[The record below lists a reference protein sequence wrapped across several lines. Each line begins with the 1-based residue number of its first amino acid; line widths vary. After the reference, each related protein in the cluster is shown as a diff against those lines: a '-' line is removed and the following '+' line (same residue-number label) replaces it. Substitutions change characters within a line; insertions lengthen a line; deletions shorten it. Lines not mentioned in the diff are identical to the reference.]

1 MDRIQNLILKLS
13 NQNHEVRKRA
23 AMELGKIKSIRAIPA
38 LIKQIYKE
46 YFFFK
51 TREYDFDVT
60 KYYFD
65 AIRQIGPQSTH
76 YIIMEL
82 IDSPDKLYKEFL
94 EIIHSFKEESY
105 LMLKNLFVDEKET
118 YIQKDILIVWIILKE
133 SKAIEDVRPFLHSE
147 SPELV
152 RSATLYFLQFGEEG
166 IKIIKEE
173 LDYLLNNF
181 DSNVFID
188 EDERNLYLDIKNK
201 LEE

>member
-1 MDRIQNLILKLS
+1 
-13 NQNHEVRKRA
+13 
-23 AMELGKIKSIRAIPA
+23 
-38 LIKQIYKE
+38 
-46 YFFFK
+46 
-51 TREYDFDVT
+51 
-60 KYYFD
+60 
-65 AIRQIGPQSTH
+65 
-76 YIIMEL
+76 MEL

-133 SKAIEDVRPFLHSE
+133 DKAIEDVRPFLHSE
-147 SPELV
+147 FPELV
-152 RSATLYFLQFGEEG
+152 RSATLFFLQFGEKG